1 MGCEIQRSRAKA
13 FDGGQLG
20 AGSLIVR
27 PVRPPDAAAW
37 LRMRQDLWPDQSGA
51 HDADIREFFSGSCAA
66 DEVLVAEH
74 NGALSGFVEL
84 SLRAY
89 AEGCETSPVAYLEG
103 WYVSPDAR
111 GTGVGRA
118 LLNAA
123 EMWGRAQGCTEFAS
137 DTEAGNASSAD
148 AHRALGFEDVSL
160 VRCFRKR
167 L

>member
-13 FDGGQLG
+13 FDGGQGG
-20 AGSLIVR
+20 AGAVIVR
-27 PVRPPDAAAW
+27 PVRLADATTWA
-37 LRMRQDLWPDQSGA
+37 RMRDDLWPAQSGQ
-51 HDADIREFFSGSCAA
+51 HDADVRQFFSESSAA
-66 DEVLVAEH
+66 DEVLVAERD
-74 NGALSGFVEL
+74 GALAGFVEL

-89 AEGCETSPVAYLEG
+89 AEGCKTSPVAYLEG

-118 LLNAA
+118 LLTAA

-137 DTEAGNASSAD
+137 DVEAGNTSSAD
-148 AHRALGFEDVSL
+148 AHRALGFEEVSL